1 MRARPAAVGRRS
13 RRTAETSRGRD
24 CTTEGGRP
32 RLKRCVSV
40 PILQLRVESVT
51 LSLTQCWTVRP
62 LFVLPG
68 DPVQPMTSDRDERSI
83 EDYDLGADGPDEHD
97 WTEPVTKVANV
108 VLFITSLHLL
118 CLMFSFI
125 MQPKR
130 GGLLS
135 LDRASSVSERRVGIS
150 SQGRDF
156 PALNRTE
163 YGRHTSSPCC
173 SG

>member
-1 MRARPAAVGRRS
+1 MFSSPAEGASVILPWKSSSAEGGLPVLGRQTN
-13 RRTAETSRGRD
+13 RR
-24 CTTEGGRP
+24 EGGRP

-51 LSLTQCWTVRP
+51 LSLTQCWTVQP

-108 VLFITSLHLL
+108 VLFITNLYLL
-118 CLMFSFI
+118 YLTFFFI
-125 MQPKR
+125 M
-130 GGLLS
+130 
-135 LDRASSVSERRVGIS
+135 
-150 SQGRDF
+150 
-156 PALNRTE
+156 
-163 YGRHTSSPCC
+163 
-173 SG
+173 